1 MEPPPSNLST
11 FSPTAS
17 SAFLLLGIPGL
28 ETLHTWLALPFGSLY
43 LMALLGNCTIILLI
57 KTDQRL
63 HQPMYLFL
71 CMLSLTDLVLS
82 TSALPKMLAIFW
94 LDARSIGFSNCLL
107 QMFVIHSFTAMESG
121 FFLAM
126 AYDRYVAICRP
137 LRHMTILSGTCIAS
151 IGSAVLARGLVFFSP
166 HPFLV
171 GKLPFCRSRVIAH
184 SYCEFMAVV
193 KLACADTAV
202 TKAYS
207 LTVASLIGAFDI
219 CFIGLSYGLILRTV
233 CQLPSKE
240 AGLKALGTCG
250 SHICVILVFYSTAV
264 FTFLTHRFSHGT
276 IPPHIHILVANVYL
290 LIPPTLNPIIY
301 GVRTKQIRER
311 VLRGLHWKGD
321 SSARCGL
328 SPSYPK

>member
-1 MEPPPSNLST
+1 MEPPPSNCST
-11 FSPTAS
+11 FLPAAS
-17 SAFLLLGIPGL
+17 SSSSFLLLGIPGL
-28 ETLHTWLALPFGSLY
+28 EALHTWLALPFGSLY
-43 LMALLGNCTIILLI
+43 LVALLGNCTLLLLI
-57 KTDQRL
+57 KTDPRL
-63 HQPMYLFL
+63 HHPMYLFL

-94 LDARSIGFSNCLL
+94 LDTRSIGFSSCLV
-107 QMFVIHSFTAMESG
+107 QMFVIHAFTAMESG

-126 AYDRYVAICRP
+126 AYDRYVAICQP
-137 LRHMTILSGTCIAS
+137 LRHSAILSGTRIAS

-171 GKLPFCRSRVIAH
+171 GRLPFCGPKVIAH

-207 LTVASLIGAFDI
+207 LTVASLIGAFDVL
-219 CFIGLSYGLILRTV
+219 FIGLSYGLILRTV

-240 AGLKALGTCG
+240 AGLKALRTCG

-264 FTFLTHRFSHGT
+264 FTFLTHRFSHGS
-276 IPPHIHILVANVYL
+276 IPPQVHILVANVYL

-311 VLRGLHWKGD
+311 VLRGLHWKRA
-321 SSARCGL
+321 S
-328 SPSYPK
+328 